1 MVRPA
6 LLAFAVLLLGTTAAA
21 AAPRSYTVMIDGMK
35 FGPVPA
41 TLKIGDRII
50 WINRD
55 IFQHSA
61 TATDRSFDVDLKPG
75 AKAITV
81 LKSTGPIAFIC
92 KYHPGMRGVLKV
104 VR

>member
-1 MVRPA
+1 MVRLA
-6 LLAFAVLLLGTTAAA
+6 LLAFAVWLLGTNAAV
-21 AAPRSYTVMIDGMK
+21 AAPRSYTVVMDGMK

-41 TLKIGDRII
+41 ALKIGDRII
-50 WINRD
+50 WVNRD

-81 LKSTGPIAFIC
+81 LKSPGSIAFIC
-92 KYHPGMRGVLKV
+92 KYHPGMRGVLRV